1 MAVRTEEENYRSSW
15 VEIENGQF
23 ESVSDNVRIRMNIVR
38 GEIKVKGKGAGLVT
52 DFSRNRQSQT

>member
-23 ESVSDNVRIRMNIVR
+23 ESVSDNVRIRMNIVQ